1 MEAVVTPPDSADE
14 LGRVKLTDPAEV
26 PGIVAAAREALGDW
40 SRRPMAERAAI
51 LEAAADSLVDRQ
63 EELGRLLAAESGK
76 PLAQAEFE
84 IRASI
89 GLLRANAF
97 EGRRLTGT
105 VLPTEANPGTEQDLA
120 ITRREPLGVI
130 AAILPFN
137 FPVELF
143 IEKCAAA
150 LIAGNTVV
158 AKPPLEAPLAIEA
171 FHEALLGAGVP
182 AAALAVIHG
191 DVEPASALATA
202 PGVDAISL
210 TGSTGA
216 GIAVAKST
224 AHLLRRLHLELGGNN
239 ASLILADADLDL
251 VVAEATR
258 GRLMMNGQACSAS
271 KRLVVH
277 ESLHDELV
285 ERLAEVAHSQRVG
298 PATDP
303 DTTIGPLIN
312 APSAARVAEQV
323 ANAVEEGATLA
334 AGETS
339 ADNAYFPP
347 AVLAGTPTTAG
358 VARSDEIFGPVFTVI
373 PVASPEQALAV
384 ANSSD
389 FGLMGSVFTADLRLA
404 WDLAERMETGG
415 VVINGTDNYRPPIIP
430 FGGVKLSGLG
440 REGLGY
446 TIKELSRE
454 KTIVLRRFR
463 GALSER

>member
-1 MEAVVTPPDSADE
+1 MEAVVTPPDSAEE
-14 LGRVKLTDPAEV
+14 LGKVRLTDPDAV
-26 PGIVAAAREALGDW
+26 PGIVADAREAQREWG
-40 SRRPMAERAAI
+40 RRPLAERAAI
-51 LEAAADSLVDRQ
+51 LELAADSLAGQ
-63 EELGRLLAAESGK
+63 KEELGRLLAAESGK
-76 PLAQAEFE
+76 PLAQADFE
-84 IRASI
+84 IGGAI

-97 EGRRLTGT
+97 EARRLTGT
-105 VLPTEANPGTEQDLA
+105 VLPTEGNAGTEQDVA

-150 LIAGNTVV
+150 LVVGNAVV
-158 AKPPLEAPLAIEA
+158 AKPPLEAPLAIGR
-171 FHEALLGAGVP
+171 FHDALLEAGVP
-182 AAALAVIHG
+182 AAALALVQG

-210 TGSTGA
+210 TGSTAA

-224 AHLLRRLHLELGGNN
+224 AHTLRRLHLELGGNN

-251 VVAEATR
+251 VVSEATR

-271 KRLVVH
+271 KRLIVH
-277 ESLHDELV
+277 ESLHDDLV
-285 ERLAEVAHSQRVG
+285 DRLAEVARSQKVG

-303 DTTIGPLIN
+303 ETTIGPLIN

-323 ANAVEEGATLA
+323 ANAVEEGAELA
-334 AGETS
+334 AGAEQ
-339 ADNAYFPP
+339 AENAYFAP
-347 AVLAGTPTTAG
+347 AVLANTPASAG
-358 VARSDEIFGPVFTVI
+358 VACSDEIFGPVFTVI
-373 PVASPEQALAV
+373 PVSTPEQALEV

-404 WDLAERMETGG
+404 WDLAERMEAGG

-440 REGLGY
+440 REGIGY
-446 TIKELSRE
+446 TMRELSRE

-463 GALSER
+463 GALNQ